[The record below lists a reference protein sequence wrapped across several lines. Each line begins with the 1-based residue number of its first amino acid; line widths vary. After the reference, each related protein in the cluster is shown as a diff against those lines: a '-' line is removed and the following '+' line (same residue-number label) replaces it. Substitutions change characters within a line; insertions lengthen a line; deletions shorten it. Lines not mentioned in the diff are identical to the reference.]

1 MVELLTVSEVAE
13 RLRVTPLTIR
23 RWLKSGDLVGIQLG
37 DRAGWRIS
45 QDDLNNFLKRRRSD
59 TDAEGVEMGKAAA

>member
-1 MVELLTVSEVAE
+1 MAELLTVNEVSE

-45 QDDLNNFLKRRRSD
+45 EDDLNNFLRRRRSD